1 MEKDVFLHVS
11 FNNFYLC
18 SSLVIIK
25 QKIIMKYHFIAIAA
39 LALICKPINLIAE
52 SPDVFF
58 STDLENTFLNVPHR
72 PMPGKFEGHF
82 PAFYMG
88 VNLLCDEN
96 SYSTTAGLPQ
106 RKGKGMEFGS
116 YFAEE
121 ECPINRQN
129 TLGITIACG
138 ISRSRYWISDG
149 QYLDW
154 QNVGGKRELTL
165 MPNGNDVKQG
175 YIRYWSLRVPVCL
188 EFQSQNKKGLFLSV
202 GPEFEYRFGDVSK
215 VKYEGGGKD
224 KLTKDLNINPIG
236 LNLLAQAGVDDIG
249 IIFRY
254 SFAELFSDSSPVET
268 YPMMLGLSL
277 AF

>member
-1 MEKDVFLHVS
+1 MVFFLYVS

-39 LALICKPINLIAE
+39 LALICKPVDLIAE

-58 STDLENTFLNVPHR
+58 STDLENTFLNVPHK
-72 PMPGKFEGHF
+72 PTPGKFEAHF
-82 PAFYMG
+82 PNFYLG

-96 SYSTTAGLPQ
+96 SFNTTAALPQ
-106 RKGKGMEFGS
+106 REGKGMEFGS
-116 YFAEE
+116 YFAEG
-121 ECPINRQN
+121 ECPINFQK
-129 TLGITIACG
+129 TLGFTIACG

-154 QNVGGKRELTL
+154 QSIGGRRVIAL
-165 MPNGNDVKQG
+165 MPNGNDVRQG
-175 YIRYWSLRVPVCL
+175 YLRYWSLRVPVCI
-188 EFQSQNKKGLFLSV
+188 EFQSQHRNGMFLSI
-202 GPEFEYRFGDVSK
+202 GPELEYRFGEVSK
-215 VKYEGGGKD
+215 VKYESGSKD
-224 KLTKDLNINPIG
+224 KLTKDLNLNPIG
-236 LNLLAQAGVDDIG
+236 LNLMAQAGIDDIG
-249 IIFRY
+249 LIFRY
-254 SFAELFSDSSPVET
+254 SFSELFSESSPVET